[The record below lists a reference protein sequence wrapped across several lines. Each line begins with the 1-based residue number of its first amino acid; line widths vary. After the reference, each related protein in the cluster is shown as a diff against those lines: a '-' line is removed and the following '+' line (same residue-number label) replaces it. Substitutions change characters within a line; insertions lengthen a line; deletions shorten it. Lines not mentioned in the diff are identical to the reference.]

1 VYGVHKGEVIAWST
15 FETISLTATINPS
28 LTGGETVTI
37 QPYLF
42 FDGRCDEA
50 IEFYKRVLGAEVTM
64 LMQFKDSPDPTMIRP
79 GTENKVMHSSFRIGD
94 STILASDGMCSGQPA
109 NFQGFSLSVTVKDE
123 AEAEKK
129 FNALAD
135 GGQVR
140 MPLSKTFFA
149 KSFGMLADRFGVGW
163 MVIAPAE
170 MHG

>member
-1 VYGVHKGEVIAWST
+1 VDGVHKTEVIALCA
-15 FETISLTATINPS
+15 FGTISLSITTNPS

-42 FDGRCDEA
+42 FEGRCDEA

-64 LMQFKDSPDPTMIRP
+64 LMRFKDCPDQSMVKPETA
-79 GTENKVMHSSFRIGD
+79 NKVMHSNLRIGD
-94 STILASDGMCSGQPA
+94 SNMLASDGMCSGQQS

-129 FNALAD
+129 FNALSD

-149 KSFGMLADRFGVGW
+149 KSFGMVADRFGVGW